1 MVMHSTCSWSRI
13 EVEYIDLLDG
23 KMLHSTFLF
32 PYVPRRR
39 AHWVQYAL
47 WWSSPCPTWQLPERM
62 RARCWIATASC
73 IRWLP
78 MRAWWWWTPWE
89 IRTSRCRQR
98 RSNLPLDRPACTSH
112 KFPKSTNSSWSAA
125 TAPSSMHVSDY
136 RLCTSFMR
144 NTWLAGLPAASSS
157 RKKPQIFK
165 SRSSSLRRLLQLQ
178 TADHSSWQLDLQK
191 SVDRLEL
198 AASEVKMKMKK
209 KKIRD
214 S

>member
-1 MVMHSTCSWSRI
+1 
-13 EVEYIDLLDG
+13 
-23 KMLHSTFLF
+23 
-32 PYVPRRR
+32 
-39 AHWVQYAL
+39 
-47 WWSSPCPTWQLPERM
+47 
-62 RARCWIATASC
+62 
-73 IRWLP
+73 
-78 MRAWWWWTPWE
+78 
-89 IRTSRCRQR
+89 
-98 RSNLPLDRPACTSH
+98 
-112 KFPKSTNSSWSAA
+112 
-125 TAPSSMHVSDY
+125 MHVSDY